1 MTEAT
6 KLPLNALRAFEAVA
20 AHLSF
25 TGAAQSLKVTTAAV
39 SSHIKSLEEFLE
51 TPLFVRHSRSVRLTP
66 QGARLLPGIQ
76 RGMGELTRAVEQLRQ
91 DRSSGLLN
99 ISLLGSFLQKWLLP
113 RLGDFYQKYPEVD
126 LRFNASRELVDF
138 MQTDFHAAVRYGTG
152 DWPQLHAEKM
162 LDDWVFP
169 VTSPALLAKVG
180 PIETL
185 LDLGKYKRLHSAS
198 EPWNDWLRRVGG
210 DTTRMEGGP
219 VLDDS
224 ASVLAA
230 AEQGHGVALARWSP
244 ATWPRAAWCGP
255 RARACGSGT
264 PTTSWRRPTTSSCRR
279 SFASATGC
287 AKCAVSS
294 HLQRASG
301 WNREKWGHSSFPRLL
316 PWRRTCAE
324 MRNVPISRPAGRPRR

>member
-1 MTEAT
+1 MTEHT

-25 TGAAQSLKVTTAAV
+25 TDAAKSLDVTTAAI

-76 RGMGELTRAVEQLRQ
+76 RGMSELTRAVDQLRQ

-126 LRFNASRELVDF
+126 LRFNASRELVNF
-138 MQTDFHAAVRYGTG
+138 MQTDFHAAVRYGGGEWT
-152 DWPQLHAEKM
+152 QLRAEKM

-169 VTSPALLAKVG
+169 VTSPALLTQLG
-180 PIETL
+180 PITTL
-185 LDLGKYKRLHSAS
+185 GDLNKYPLLHSAS
-198 EPWNDWLRRVGG
+198 EPWKDWLRRVGG
-210 DTTRMEGGP
+210 DTTRAERGP

-224 ASVLAA
+224 ASILTA
-230 AEQGHGVALARWSP
+230 AEQGHGLALARWSLV
-244 ATWPRAAWCGP
+244 AGD
-255 RARACGSGT
+255 
-264 PTTSWRRPTTSSCRR
+264 
-279 SFASATGC
+279 
-287 AKCAVSS
+287 
-294 HLQRASG
+294 LASG
-301 WNREKWGHSSFPRLL
+301 RLVRPSGQSVRQQQSYYFVAPAHHFELPKVIRFRNWLQEVCSQFPPPDGERLE
-316 PWRRTCAE
+316 P
-324 MRNVPISRPAGRPRR
+324 V

>member
-1 MTEAT
+1 MSDAI

-66 QGARLLPGIQ
+66 QGARLLPGVQ
-76 RGMGELTRAVEQLRQ
+76 RGMGELTRAVDQLRQ

-113 RLGDFYQKYPEVD
+113 RLGDFYQKYPDVD
-126 LRFNASRELVDF
+126 LRFNASRDFVDF
-138 MQTDFHAAVRYGTG
+138 MQTDFHAAVRYGSG

-169 VTSPALLAKVG
+169 VTNPALLAKLG
-180 PIETL
+180 PIATL
-185 LDLGKYKRLHSAS
+185 GDLNKYPLLHSAG
-198 EPWNDWLRRVGG
+198 EPWGDWLRRVGG
-210 DTTRMEGGP
+210 DTTRTERGP

-224 ASVLAA
+224 VSVLAA
-230 AEQGHGVALARWSP
+230 AEQGHGLALARWSLV
-244 ATWPRAAWCGP
+244 AGDLA
-255 RARACGSGT
+255 
-264 PTTSWRRPTTSSCRR
+264 
-279 SFASATGC
+279 
-287 AKCAVSS
+287 
-294 HLQRASG
+294 
-301 WNREKWGHSSFPRLL
+301 
-316 PWRRTCAE
+316 
-324 MRNVPISRPAGRPRR
+324 AGRLVRPSDQSVRQAKSYYFVAPAHNFDLPKVIRFRDWLREVCSQFEPPEGEKLEP